1 MADGETRGQGLGARG
16 QGEDIQ
22 EVLYIGFGR
31 FLDGVPARDLTADEW
46 AALPEA
52 ARALAVALD
61 LYQVV
66 RAETEG
72 EQDGREDEA
81 VVGDDTPGAADDG
94 VGHRGVSGRRG
105 RKAEG

>member
-72 EQDGREDEA
+72 EQDGREDA
-81 VVGDDTPGAADDG
+81 GVVDDDSPGAAHGGSGSGG
-94 VGHRGVSGRRG
+94 VRRHRRG
-105 RKAEG
+105 QTQG